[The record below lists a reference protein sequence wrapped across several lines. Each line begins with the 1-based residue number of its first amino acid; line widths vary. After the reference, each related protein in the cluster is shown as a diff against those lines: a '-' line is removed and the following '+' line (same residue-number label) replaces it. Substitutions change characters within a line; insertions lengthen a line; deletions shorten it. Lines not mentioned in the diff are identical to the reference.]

1 MLQGCFA
8 FSCFENSTE
17 FILLNLAFEND
28 ITFRS
33 ICTRYIYLIKEK
45 LGGGG
50 VLMKLIKDVGL
61 DYFFSY
67 I

>member
-33 ICTRYIYLIKEK
+33 IRTLHPTTYVYLIKEK
-45 LGGGG
+45 WGGG
-50 VLMKLIKDVGL
+50 VNEINKRRMP
-61 DYFFSY
+61 
-67 I
+67 

>member
-1 MLQGCFA
+1 
-8 FSCFENSTE
+8 
-17 FILLNLAFEND
+17 LNLAFEND
-28 ITFRS
+28 ITFRY